1 MESMSEQRKDLSE
14 ALAFKYPDRVPVIIK
29 KNITNKILQDIDK
42 KYLIPKNLTISYVMY
57 IIRKKINMDEKQ
69 ALFLFVNNTLVPLNT
84 TVGELYNTHKS
95 TDDSFLY
102 IYYTTENTFG

>member
-1 MESMSEQRKDLSE
+1 MESMSEQRKTLSE

-29 KNITNKILQDIDK
+29 KNKNNKILQDIDK

-57 IIRKKINMDEKQ
+57 IIRKKIKLDEKQ

-84 TVGELYNTHKS
+84 TVGELYTTHKS
-95 TDDSFLY
+95 IDDLFLY